1 MSFGQSNISN
11 RLALKTI
18 TLNERYNNEKVPV
31 FISNGNN
38 KYLLIGLLR
47 RRFWLEV
54 ANKVTKST
62 KFKWTQIRSKRPM
75 PSSRIAGLSKIMIN
89 KT

>member
-18 TLNERYNNEKVPV
+18 TLNEPYNNEKVPV
-31 FISNGNN
+31 LVSNGNN

-62 KFKWTQIRSKRPM
+62 KFKWTRNSVKEAHAFQQN
-75 PSSRIAGLSKIMIN
+75 SRAVK
-89 KT
+89 KYD